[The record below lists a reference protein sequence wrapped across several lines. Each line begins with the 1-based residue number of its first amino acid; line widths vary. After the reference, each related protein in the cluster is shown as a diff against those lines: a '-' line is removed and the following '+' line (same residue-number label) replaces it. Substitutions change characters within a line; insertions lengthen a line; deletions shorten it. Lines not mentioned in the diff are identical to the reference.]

1 MKIDFVYVI
10 NLATDSD
17 LIHKNIQG
25 LNFKDDLRYYE
36 FPAVNG
42 WELVN
47 GKTDSNYVFKQADWW
62 KLPSNPKEP
71 QNDWWSRDLTP
82 GEIGC
87 ALSHY
92 QVIEGAYNSGYNN
105 VLILEEDFYLNK
117 EFDKFPE
124 FELNHLD
131 DDWSICYLGRSPLE
145 KDKEKAVNDSVVRC
159 GYTYNT
165 HAYMISRKG
174 MKEILN
180 SGYLDN
186 LIPYDEFFSAI
197 HCAHPRK
204 DAVKNL
210 GNKKFRAY
218 SFKVDYINQSSH
230 YDTDSLTEFT
240 PEYVKALKAKR
251 KLTVSEQLQEDL
263 EPIPVVDKMYPAVE
277 QAIVDYDD
285 DVIERGYP
293 VISEATPKYEPIDCE
308 LLNDSNWNNWS
319 EKYINK
325 QLVDQKYDL
334 IIDEPATHIYLF
346 PLFTRR
352 FCKELI
358 QLAEHHEWTT
368 DRHEFYPT
376 TDNLLETLG
385 LKDIYNKVI
394 NEYVRPLAIDRFEL
408 EGHSW
413 DYLTDESFV
422 IRYKAEEQPHLDIH
436 HDHSNIT
443 TLVNLNPGEF
453 KGGGTWFPKYKYLAN
468 PTEMGLC
475 TLHPGN
481 ITHKHG
487 ARPVT
492 EGTRYVVVSFIKNKD
507 HK

>member
-17 LIHKNIQG
+17 KIHKNIQG

-42 WELVN
+42 WELVK
-47 GKTDSNYVFKQADWW
+47 GEIDSNYEFKQADWW
-62 KLPSNPKEP
+62 KLPNNPKEP

-87 ALSHY
+87 SLSHY
-92 QVIEGAYNSGYNN
+92 QVIEGAYNSGYNS

-117 EFDKFPE
+117 DFDKFPE

-131 DDWSICYLGRSPLE
+131 DDWSICYLGRSPLN
-145 KDKEKAVNDSVVRC
+145 KDKEKAVNESIIRC
-159 GYTYNT
+159 GYTYNS

-180 SGYLDN
+180 SDYLNN
-186 LIPYDEFFSAI
+186 LIPYDEFLSAI
-197 HCAHPRK
+197 HCVHPRK
-204 DAVKNL
+204 DANKNL
-210 GNKKFRAY
+210 GNKDFRAY
-218 SFKVDYINQSSH
+218 SFKVDYINQSSN

-240 PEYVKALKAKR
+240 PEYVKQVKAEKEEIDNP
-251 KLTVSEQLQEDL
+251 KPEFDIL
-263 EPIPVVDKMYPAVE
+263 
-277 QAIVDYDD
+277 DD
-285 DVIERGYP
+285 SDW
-293 VISEATPKYEPIDCE
+293 D
-308 LLNDSNWNNWS
+308 NWS
-319 EKYINK
+319 KKYINK
-325 QLVDQKYDL
+325 QLIDQKYDL
-334 IIDEPATHIYLF
+334 IIDEPAVHIYLF
-346 PLFTRR
+346 PLFTKR

-358 QLAEHHEWTT
+358 NLSEQHEWTN

-376 TDNLLETLG
+376 TDNLLEVLG
-385 LKDIYNKVI
+385 MKDIYNRVI
-394 NEYVRPLAIDRFEL
+394 NDYVRPLAIDRFEL

-413 DYLTDESFV
+413 NHLTDESF
-422 IRYKAEEQPHLDIH
+422 IFRYKADEQSHLSIH

-468 PTEMGLC
+468 PTELGLC

-487 ARPVT
+487 ARAVT
-492 EGTRYVVVSFIKNKD
+492 EGTRYVVVSFIKNQD

>member
-1 MKIDFVYVI
+1 MKIDFIYVI

-17 LIHKNIQG
+17 RIFKNIQN
-25 LNFKDDLRYYE
+25 LNFKDDLPYYE

-42 WELVN
+42 WDLVK
-47 GKTDSNYVFKQADWW
+47 GKVDSTYEFKQADWW
-62 KLPSNPKEP
+62 KLPSNSKEP

-92 QVIEGAYNSGYNN
+92 QLIEGAYNSGYEN

-145 KDKEKAVNDSVVRC
+145 KDKEKAVNEAIVRC
-159 GYTYNT
+159 GYTFNT

-180 SGYLDN
+180 SGYLEN
-186 LIPYDEFFSAI
+186 LIPYDEFMSAI

-204 DAVKNL
+204 DAVKHL

-240 PEYVKALKAKR
+240 PEYVKNLKKS
-251 KLTVSEQLQEDL
+251 KT
-263 EPIPVVDKMYPAVE
+263 VVDKMYPAVE

-285 DVIERGYP
+285 DVIEGK
-293 VISEATPKYEPIDCE
+293 STTPYKVQSTKPEI
-308 LLNDSNWNNWS
+308 LNVSNWNNWS

-325 QLVDQKYDL
+325 QLIDQKYDL
-334 IIDEPATHIYLF
+334 IIDEPATHVYLF
-346 PLFTRR
+346 PLFTKR

-358 QLAEHHEWTT
+358 QLSEQHEWTT

-376 TDNLLETLG
+376 TDNLMETLG
-385 LKDIYNKVI
+385 MKDIYNKVI
-394 NEYVRPLAIDRFEL
+394 NDYVRPLAIDRFEL

-413 DYLTDESFV
+413 DHLTDESFV
-422 IRYKAEEQPHLDIH
+422 IRYKADEQPHLDIH

-468 PTEMGLC
+468 PTEIGVC

-492 EGTRYVVVSFIKNKD
+492 EGTRYVAVSFIKNKD

>member
-1 MKIDFVYVI
+1 MKIDFIYVI
-10 NLATDSD
+10 NLATDSNK
-17 LIHKNIQG
+17 IYNNIQN
-25 LNFKDDLRYYE
+25 LKFKDDIGFYE

-42 WELVN
+42 WDLVQN
-47 GKTDSNYVFKQADWW
+47 KIDSPYQFKQADWW
-62 KLPSNPKEP
+62 KKDFGSKHP

-92 QVIEGAYNSGYNN
+92 QVIEGAYNSGYEN

-117 EFDKFPE
+117 EFSKFPV

-145 KDKEKAVNDSVVRC
+145 KDKEESVNESIVRC
-159 GYTYNT
+159 KYTFNT

-174 MKEILN
+174 MKEILD

-186 LIPYDEFFSAI
+186 LIPYDEFMSAI
-197 HCAHPRK
+197 HCAHHREDCNK
-204 DAVKNL
+204 EL
-210 GNKKFRAY
+210 GNDKFRAY
-218 SFKVDYINQSSH
+218 AFKVDYINQSSH

-240 PEYVKALKAKR
+240 PEYVKNIKA
-251 KLTVSEQLQEDL
+251 END
-263 EPIPVVDKMYPAVE
+263 
-277 QAIVDYDD
+277 
-285 DVIERGYP
+285 
-293 VISEATPKYEPIDCE
+293 ISEVKSDLKPIQDA
-308 LLNDSNWNNWS
+308 SNWDDWS

-325 QLVDQKYDL
+325 QLIDQKYDL
-334 IIDEPATHIYLF
+334 IIDEPATHVYLF

-358 QLAEHHEWTT
+358 ALSENYEWTT

-376 TDNLLETLG
+376 TDNLMSALG
-385 LKDIYNKVI
+385 MQDIYNKVI

-408 EGHSW
+408 EGNSW
-413 DYLTDESFV
+413 DHLIDESFI
-422 IRYKAEEQPHLDIH
+422 IRYKSDEQPHLDIH

-468 PTEMGLC
+468 PSEIGMC